1 LAIIF
6 LRHIIMTTEYQ
17 VIPAD
22 AKSVDSEAAALT
34 LRRIS
39 AMPRDVGWLLVT
51 AGVVGEVAPGV
62 FGTPFW
68 IMGTLI
74 LWPSMGRRM
83 ESVLERRAP
92 QFFAASMKQVGRFLD
107 DLERRYPPR
116 CKPDA

>member
-1 LAIIF
+1 MTKKHQAISAEVKP
-6 LRHIIMTTEYQ
+6 TE
-17 VIPAD
+17 AE
-22 AKSVDSEAAALT
+22 SAALT

-116 CKPDA
+116 HKPDA